1 MRRPSNLD
9 LLMVVLVCV
18 IAVGMAVLDAPI
30 SIRLPVGLTAVLVL
44 PGYSASLALFP
55 TDELDGVERA
65 ALACSLSIGLI
76 IVVAPLLD
84 RVPGGLHED
93 MIVGTVSVITVS
105 SAAVAWWRRR
115 RVQVV
120 PRAPGA
126 VRPGRVRWRGATVQW
141 AGIAIAVVA
150 IVSVIVLAR
159 DVITEARTSTE
170 FFVLGR
176 DGAARGTAAPVT
188 SGRPTTVTLG
198 ITNHDSPMQ
207 SYQIIVEAGAE
218 RLAATGPISVRFG
231 DTWIGDVDLMVPAR
245 GIDQKIRIL
254 LLRGSGLE
262 PYRSLTLEVNAA
274 APLST
279 IPIDDG
285 VPQPSPA
292 R

>member
-1 MRRPSNLD
+1 
-9 LLMVVLVCV
+9 
-18 IAVGMAVLDAPI
+18 
-30 SIRLPVGLTAVLVL
+30 
-44 PGYSASLALFP
+44 
-55 TDELDGVERA
+55 
-65 ALACSLSIGLI
+65 
-76 IVVAPLLD
+76 
-84 RVPGGLHED
+84 VPGNHVLERD
-93 MIVGTVSVITVS
+93 
-105 SAAVAWWRRR
+105 VATLARLDETWQQRRDLD
-115 RVQVV
+115 
-120 PRAPGA
+120 PRE
-126 VRPGRVRWRGATVQW
+126 
-141 AGIAIAVVA
+141 
-150 IVSVIVLAR
+150 VLAS
-159 DVITEARTSTE
+159 V
-170 FFVLGR
+170 
-176 DGAARGTAAPVT
+176 
-188 SGRPTTVTLG
+188 LG